1 MMSTRASVLFW
12 SAGSGILLGLILDA
26 LIFGAWMV
34 TSSFLPSLSPRTLP
48 RWATLIFIVG
58 LSLVPIAA
66 GLIGYLEGRLK
77 LS

>member
-1 MMSTRASVLFW
+1 MSTRASVLLW
-12 SAGSGILLGLILDA
+12 SAGSGVVLGLILDA

-34 TSSFLPSLSPRTLP
+34 ASNFLPALSPRVLP
-48 RWATLIFIVG
+48 RWATLTSILA
-58 LSLVPIAA
+58 LSLIPLVA

>member
-1 MMSTRASVLFW
+1 MSARASILFW

-26 LIFGAWMV
+26 LIFGAWMIAAN
-34 TSSFLPSLSPRTLP
+34 FLPALSPRSLP
-48 RWATLIFIVG
+48 RWATLMSLIA
-58 LSLVPIAA
+58 LSLIPIVA

>member
-1 MMSTRASVLFW
+1 MSTRASVLFW

-34 TSSFLPSLSPRTLP
+34 ASNFLPALSARSLP
-48 RWATLIFIVG
+48 RWASLMSLAA
-58 LSLVPIAA
+58 LSLIPIVA

>member
-1 MMSTRASVLFW
+1 VSSRASILLW
-12 SAGSGILLGLILDA
+12 SAGSGVLLGLILDA

-34 TSSFLPSLSPRTLP
+34 ASNFLPAISPRALP
-48 RWATLIFIVG
+48 RWATLVSVVA
-58 LSLVPIAA
+58 LSLVPVLA

>member
-1 MMSTRASVLFW
+1 M
-12 SAGSGILLGLILDA
+12 ILDA

-34 TSSFLPSLSPRTLP
+34 ASNFLPALSPRSLP
-48 RWATLIFIVG
+48 RWATLMSLIA
-58 LSLVPIAA
+58 LSLIPIVA

>member
-1 MMSTRASVLFW
+1 VSTRASVLLW

-34 TSSFLPSLSPRTLP
+34 AANFLPALSPRVLP
-48 RWATLIFIVG
+48 RWATLASVAA
-58 LSLVPIAA
+58 LSLLPVVA

-77 LS
+77 LA

>member
-1 MMSTRASVLFW
+1 VSTRASVLLW

-34 TSSFLPSLSPRTLP
+34 AANFLPALSPRVLP
-48 RWATLIFIVG
+48 RWASLVSVAA
-58 LSLVPIAA
+58 LSLLPVVA

-77 LS
+77 LA

>member
-1 MMSTRASVLFW
+1 MSTRASVLLW

-34 TSSFLPSLSPRTLP
+34 AANFLPALSPRVLP
-48 RWATLIFIVG
+48 RWATLVSVAA
-58 LSLVPIAA
+58 LSLLPVVA

-77 LS
+77 LA

>member
-1 MMSTRASVLFW
+1 VSTRASVLFW

-34 TSSFLPSLSPRTLP
+34 ASNFLPALSPRILP
-48 RWATLIFIVG
+48 RWATLTSVAA
-58 LSLVPIAA
+58 LSLIPIVA